1 MINDYT
7 NHDIDEPFVLSV
19 LKNSDIDTYIVDIH
33 SVDLL
38 TQKKFTSNLIV
49 IALIDFFWASPYEE
63 YPYWGATTL
72 SPYGRVLAQIA
83 KENPSIKFIALV
95 EHETISDDLPSNINV
110 VTSGGCIADSRQSYA
125 NINPVLNKSDIIFP
139 NVCLNRQM
147 RPHRIALISLLYGM
161 NLNRNTHISSLKLQL
176 QIEKGTND
184 LLEHLSWEFEGS
196 QTRIRDYMISGF
208 KQVYDLRIDK
218 FDCYNLKNSTEEV
231 ISYSNAQNFN
241 NSLRI
246 LYENSLVEI
255 VSETVYIEPD
265 ITVTEK
271 FLNSVLGCNFPIL
284 ISAKGT
290 VAHLREIGFDMFDDV
305 VDHSYDMVDN
315 PIDRMYRAI
324 NGNIELLNG
333 ATLDLWNDNKMRFAG
348 NVEVAKTGMFKFY
361 EDRFYKKF
369 NIILNQN

>member
-1 MINDYT
+1 
-7 NHDIDEPFVLSV
+7 
-19 LKNSDIDTYIVDIH
+19 
-33 SVDLL
+33 
-38 TQKKFTSNLIV
+38 
-49 IALIDFFWASPYEE
+49 
-63 YPYWGATTL
+63 
-72 SPYGRVLAQIA
+72 
-83 KENPSIKFIALV
+83 
-95 EHETISDDLPSNINV
+95 
-110 VTSGGCIADSRQSYA
+110 
-125 NINPVLNKSDIIFP
+125 
-139 NVCLNRQM
+139 
-147 RPHRIALISLLYGM
+147 
-161 NLNRNTHISSLKLQL
+161 
-176 QIEKGTND
+176 
-184 LLEHLSWEFEGS
+184 
-196 QTRIRDYMISGF
+196 
-208 KQVYDLRIDK
+208 
-218 FDCYNLKNSTEEV
+218 
-231 ISYSNAQNFN
+231 
-241 NSLRI
+241 
-246 LYENSLVEI
+246 